1 MCCHHFFSC
10 SFTAKTLS
18 QRRVTSRLGTAR
30 VWSDVISR
38 KGSLCLLSMCD
49 DDKYC
54 TIHKGSSMVADSKL
68 FRLGESFLS
77 VQRY

>member
-18 QRRVTSRLGTAR
+18 QRRVASRLGTAR
-30 VWSDVISR
+30 VWSDVVSR
-38 KGSLCLLSMCD
+38 KGSLCLLSVCD
-49 DDKYC
+49 DDKYR
-54 TIHKGSSMVADSKL
+54 TIHKCGSMVVDSKQ
-68 FRLGESFLS
+68 FRLGESFLL